1 MLYIYV
7 YLIYVHII
15 YLYIHIYI
23 IYIYLIY
30 IHTYIYTYIYIYI
43 KLAVT
48 IIQTRPPQSPSDY
61 LSFAVT
67 SYTISDISLF
77 SQIAHWLEHV
87 FCKL

>member
-1 MLYIYV
+1 MLYIYIS
-7 YLIYVHII
+7 YIYTYYILIYTYI
-15 YLYIHIYI
+15 YYIYILYIYTYIYIHI
-23 IYIYLIY
+23 
-30 IHTYIYTYIYIYI
+30 YIYIYI

>member
-1 MLYIYV
+1 MLYIY
-7 YLIYVHII
+7 I
-15 YLYIHIYI
+15 LYIYI
-23 IYIYLIY
+23 LYTYIYIYLLYIYIYISYIY
-30 IHTYIYTYIYIYI
+30 IHIYIYIYI

-77 SQIAHWLEHV
+77 SQIAHWLERV
-87 FCKL
+87 ICKL